1 MLNQRGEPRDQP
13 AGRASQRPAQNS
25 CNWHCGVVIVTEGS
39 RGSARDTRRP
49 TDDDDCDDEYYDDSE
64 HTAQW
69 SSGMI
74 PGLQAMLAWRSR
86 VRFSAGPSV
95 YCL

>member
-49 TDDDDCDDEYYDDSE
+49 TDDDDDYDYTTTTTYDYDDYNDDYDDDDEYYDDS
-64 HTAQW
+64 
-69 SSGMI
+69 
-74 PGLQAMLAWRSR
+74 L
-86 VRFSAGPSV
+86 
-95 YCL
+95 